1 MDEWQ
6 TESNEAAGIRL
17 KQHTTFAERV
27 AAAQLCADRLGL
39 QIPTLIDGMDN
50 AAAEAFSAW
59 PERIYIVNQA
69 GRIHFRGGPGP
80 YEFDPQAARVSLM
93 ALLARKIASER

>member
-6 TESNEAAGIRL
+6 LEDNEKEGVL
-17 KQHTTFAERV
+17 FKQHTHFAERV
-27 AAAQLCADRLGL
+27 SAAQACVQDLDLR
-39 QIPTLIDGMDN
+39 IPALVDGMDD

-69 GRIHFRGGPGP
+69 GRIHYLGGPGP
-80 YEFDPQAARVSLM
+80 QGFDPKEARSSL
-93 ALLARKIASER
+93 ATLLADTG